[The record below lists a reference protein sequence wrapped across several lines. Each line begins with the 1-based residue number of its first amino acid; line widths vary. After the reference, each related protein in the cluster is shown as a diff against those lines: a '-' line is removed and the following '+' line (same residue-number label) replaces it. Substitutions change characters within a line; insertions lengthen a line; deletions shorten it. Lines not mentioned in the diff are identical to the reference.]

1 MNPDI
6 NDLLLTPD
14 TQNIEGDSEANLPIS
29 EAIVDVLSEVVED
42 DGFGLEEEDAI
53 GLQDARDE
61 LEDCFALDLEA
72 EMLVSEEFALYLE
85 EILLDEVEH
94 QLPYPEYSDRPGEFL
109 KEILGIS
116 LLTQEQ
122 EEICLSVRDN
132 PVTNVQAGAGVG
144 KCLAAS
150 EWLIL
155 ANGDRVQARDLVG
168 KAFEL
173 LTLVDGLQQPVK
185 AIADWNAIE
194 PVYIITTESGR
205 QAKRNAFH
213 PFYGLF
219 GWVQV
224 KDLHVGDAIAVTT
237 WLDTQNR
244 VIGSPY
250 SGVLPEDWRSV
261 DCPGEGTVWERII
274 SIKPAG
280 VEQTVA
286 IAVPGHE
293 TYLTPFGYEHNSF
306 IASALLLWFIFSV
319 GGKVVTTAP
328 SSAQVDEILWSEV
341 RELYDRNKDKLG
353 GRRGRLFVRLTETA
367 RGVGLTATDYDSNA
381 FQGKHSDK
389 QLIVLDESCGISRA
403 IDDGAVASS
412 VGANNRLLR
421 IGNPIAD
428 GNPFSEACAKS
439 AIIIKAWSHPNIAW
453 AYELSPEGIHKLKP
467 EVAALILKPDSDPTR
482 KENPVLPQDQWT
494 DSPLIQRD
502 RIPGAISI
510 AWLEMM
516 REQKGETSAFW
527 QSRIEA
533 LFPEDVESSI
543 VPRSWFYAAV
553 ARYEQNPTYWEMLA
567 DEFDYHRHGLDVGD
581 GGDPHAWAMWRGP
594 VLYDVSEKQTLGDRL
609 DVKRAAT
616 WGLSKLKVHPGS
628 IAVDRTGVGAG
639 TLSDLLDDLDS
650 NSALSQISW
659 AYGFAF
665 GAKSNN
671 PDLMYLKTEGYWNLR
686 EGFRQSQVAI
696 AIKDPKVREKLAEEL
711 ARQYF
716 EETPNGKTKVED
728 KKKTVA
734 RLKRSPNLADAAM
747 MAFRDQDGGGFSEE
761 LYLPV
766 GVVMRR

>member
-6 NDLLLTPD
+6 NDLLLTPN
-14 TQNIEGDSEANLPIS
+14 TQNIEGDSEANLPVDK
-29 EAIVDVLSEVVED
+29 AIVDVLSEVVED

-144 KCLAAS
+144 K
-150 EWLIL
+150 
-155 ANGDRVQARDLVG
+155 
-168 KAFEL
+168 
-173 LTLVDGLQQPVK
+173 
-185 AIADWNAIE
+185 
-194 PVYIITTESGR
+194 
-205 QAKRNAFH
+205 
-213 PFYGLF
+213 
-219 GWVQV
+219 
-224 KDLHVGDAIAVTT
+224 
-237 WLDTQNR
+237 
-244 VIGSPY
+244 
-250 SGVLPEDWRSV
+250 
-261 DCPGEGTVWERII
+261 
-274 SIKPAG
+274 
-280 VEQTVA
+280 
-286 IAVPGHE
+286 
-293 TYLTPFGYEHNSF
+293 SF

-734 RLKRSPNLADAAM
+734 RLKRSPNLADAVM

-766 GVVMRR
+766 GMVMRR